1 MQSKIK
7 ENMVIS
13 AFLVPFIVHSA
24 QVGVGVLGF
33 QAEISKL
40 VGQDAWIVVGLTG
53 ILFHIIVYM
62 IYGIFNG
69 DSVEFV
75 HIMQKTFGSI
85 LSSILNVVIMGYF
98 ILLSIVLIRTYISVV
113 QLWMFPD
120 LATWI
125 PGFLY
130 MLMIY
135 YVLSGGFR
143 TVTGICFFG
152 VIIPMGLFLT
162 LAVPL
167 KLEFYFFRN
176 LSPIMD
182 HSAFEFIKA
191 TKEITFSYLGIEAL
205 LVFYPFIKGK
215 SQKWAHLGVAMT
227 TCLYLYVVIITTVL
241 FNVNQLD
248 NTPWATLTIW
258 KFVEFPF
265 VERFE
270 YIGVVMWSLVMFPN
284 VCLYIWSATRMG
296 KQLFHIKQ
304 QKLLIGILAIA
315 FISVCIIQSPPQI
328 KWLQT
333 NVSLVGLGITYML
346 IPLLYMIGLLKKKMG

>member
-7 ENMVIS
+7 EHMMIS
-13 AFLVPFIVHSA
+13 AFLVMFIIHSA

-33 QAEISKL
+33 QAAISRL
-40 VGQDAWIVVGLTG
+40 VGQDAWIAVVLTG
-53 ILFHIIVYM
+53 ILFHVIVYM

-69 DSVEFV
+69 DSKEFV
-75 HIMQKTFGSI
+75 HIMQKNFGSV
-85 LSSILNVVIMGYF
+85 LAFILNVGIMAYF
-98 ILLSIVLIRTYISVV
+98 ILLAIVLIRTYISVV

-125 PGFLY
+125 PGLLY
-130 MLMIY
+130 ILMIY

-143 TVTGICFFG
+143 TVTGVCFFG
-152 VIIPMGLFLT
+152 VIIPMALFLT
-162 LAVPL
+162 LAIPL
-167 KLEFYFFRN
+167 KLDFHFFRN
-176 LSPIMD
+176 LLPVMD
-182 HSAFEFIKA
+182 HSAFDFIKA
-191 TKEITFSYLGIEAL
+191 TKELTFSYLGIETL

-227 TCLYLYVVIITTVL
+227 TCLYLYVIIITTIL

-258 KFVEFPF
+258 KFVELPF

-284 VCLYIWSATRMG
+284 ICLYIWSATRIG

-304 QKLLIGILAIA
+304 QSILISILVIA
-315 FISVCIIQSPPQI
+315 FIAVCIIQLPPQI
-328 KWLQT
+328 KWLQA

-346 IPLLYMIGLLKKKMG
+346 IPLLYMIGLLKKRLC